1 MGLKPHANLSEV
13 HLRGLCFRVH
23 YVISREVSNL
33 CPGLCNPDWRFYA
46 LPSPGERFAY
56 LREMYSTAM
65 NEATNPTQRVARD
78 TLVLTVFQ
86 VASKMPYI
94 IFFILLGNRALFGE
108 EAYGRLE
115 GMLVLANVF
124 FILAD
129 LGLEPYLTRQLA
141 REPKETT
148 AILPRLAAVR
158 VLLTIGTAIL
168 LFAWCMIVVESSSQ
182 RPGFPNLPIF
192 LGCVIYMVGLSGQ
205 SFVRSLSRPHHRM
218 EVEGKIGVLDKSLTL
233 LLGGTVLFVS
243 GELLGVMW
251 SFATAS
257 CFAALY
263 GLMKARSFQ
272 PCLRLGWPPIASVLK
287 QSLPFALSAVC
298 VLLFYNMDRLMLFHY
313 GDVPVARYSRGM
325 RLVMGLLFLP
335 QMISIAIYPTLS
347 KLKTAPEDRVRV
359 GGQSLQSLMFL
370 AFPLV
375 LGGWAVAGPLV
386 DLLYGAASPETVS
399 WRWDRFLG
407 WDTSLRNTTEASVLR
422 ILLLSLPFTC
432 CNYLFGP
439 ALNALD
445 KQVWNLK
452 ASAVTALANIL
463 LNALLIPFLGP
474 VGAAIATTIT
484 QALYCGA
491 LYAYLRKL
499 DSSWIAKSRLAV
511 PLAISAGMGLLLFLV
526 PGLHVTVRIAL
537 GGGVYLAITW
547 ALGAWPVKGL
557 RGGR

>member
-1 MGLKPHANLSEV
+1 
-13 HLRGLCFRVH
+13 
-23 YVISREVSNL
+23 
-33 CPGLCNPDWRFYA
+33 
-46 LPSPGERFAY
+46 
-56 LREMYSTAM
+56 
-65 NEATNPTQRVARD
+65 
-78 TLVLTVFQ
+78 VLTVFQ
-86 VASKMPYI
+86 VASKLPYI

-141 REPKETT
+141 REPEETT

-158 VLLTIGTAIL
+158 LLLTAGTAIL
-168 LFAWCMIVVESSSQ
+168 LFAWSAIVVGGTGQ
-182 RPGFPNLPIF
+182 RPSSTDLF
-192 LGCVIYMVGLSGQ
+192 LFVGCVIYMASLSGQ
-205 SFVRSLSRPHHRM
+205 AFVRSLSRSHHRM
-218 EVEGKIGVLDKSLTL
+218 EVEGKMGVVDKSLTL
-233 LLGGTVLFVS
+233 VLGGAVLFVS

-251 SFATAS
+251 SFAIAS
-257 CFAALY
+257 CCAALY
-263 GLMKARSFQ
+263 GLVIARSFQ
-272 PCLRLGWPPIASVLK
+272 SSLYLGWPPAVSILK

-335 QMISIAIYPTLS
+335 QMMSIAIYPTLS
-347 KLKTAPEDRVRV
+347 KLKETPEDRVRV
-359 GGQSLQSLMFL
+359 GGQSLQTLMFL

-375 LGGWAVAGPLV
+375 FGGWAVAGPLV
-386 DLLYGAASPETVS
+386 DLLYGSASPDTVS

-407 WDTSLRNTTEASVLR
+407 WDTALRNTTEASVLR
-422 ILLLSLPFTC
+422 ILLLSLPFTF

-452 ASAVTALANIL
+452 ASAVTAVANVL

-484 QALYCGA
+484 QALYCVA
-491 LYAYLRKL
+491 LYAYLRKM
-499 DSSWIAKSRLAV
+499 DPSWIVKSRLAV
-511 PLAISAGMGLLLFLV
+511 LLAISAGMGLLLVLA
-526 PGLHVTVRIAL
+526 PGLHVAIRIAL
-537 GGGVYLAITW
+537 GGSAYLAITRV
-547 ALGAWPVKGL
+547 LGAWPVKGS
-557 RGGR
+557 RGER

>member
-1 MGLKPHANLSEV
+1 
-13 HLRGLCFRVH
+13 
-23 YVISREVSNL
+23 
-33 CPGLCNPDWRFYA
+33 
-46 LPSPGERFAY
+46 
-56 LREMYSTAM
+56 M
-65 NEATNPTQRVARD
+65 NGTTNPTQRVARD

-86 VASKMPYI
+86 VASKLPYV

-141 REPKETT
+141 REPEETT
-148 AILPRLAAVR
+148 TILPGLTAVR
-158 VLLTIGTAIL
+158 VLLTVGTAIL
-168 LFAWCMIVVESSSQ
+168 LFSWCAIVVGGTGQCPSPTDLS
-182 RPGFPNLPIF
+182 LF
-192 LGCVIYMVGLSGQ
+192 LGCVIYMTSLSGQ
-205 SFVRSLSRPHHRM
+205 AFVKSLSRSHHRM
-218 EVEGKIGVLDKSLTL
+218 EVEGKMGVVDKSLTL
-233 LLGGTVLFVS
+233 VLGGAVLFVS

-251 SFATAS
+251 SFAIAS
-257 CFAALY
+257 CCAALY
-263 GLMKARSFQ
+263 GLVIARSFQ
-272 PCLRLGWPPIASVLK
+272 SSLYLGWPPAVSILK

-347 KLKTAPEDRVRV
+347 KLKETPEDRVRV
-359 GGQSLQSLMFL
+359 GGQSLQTLMFL

-407 WDTSLRNTTEASVLR
+407 WDTALRNTTEASVLR

-452 ASAVTALANIL
+452 ASTVTAIANIA

-484 QALYCGA
+484 QALYCVA
-491 LYAYLRKL
+491 LYAYLRKM
-499 DSSWIAKSRLAV
+499 DSSWIVKSRLAV
-511 PLAISAGMGLLLFLV
+511 LLAISAGMGLLLFLV
-526 PGLHVTVRIAL
+526 PGLHVTIRIAL
-537 GGGVYLAITW
+537 GGAAYLAITGV
-547 ALGAWPVKGL
+547 LGAWPVKGV
-557 RGGR
+557 RGWR